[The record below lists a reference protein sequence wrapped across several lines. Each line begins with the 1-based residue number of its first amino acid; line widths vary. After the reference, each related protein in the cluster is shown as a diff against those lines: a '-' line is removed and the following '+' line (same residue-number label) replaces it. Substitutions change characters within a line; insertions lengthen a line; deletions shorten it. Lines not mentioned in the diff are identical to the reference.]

1 MSIQPVAPA
10 ILGPIYSVS
19 PSIHLQGVF
28 PNAVVT
34 ITGSQ
39 SGSLASLTYTSADP
53 DTWLPITK
61 EPVVGEFIVVTQS
74 TNGVDSGKSAGAND
88 EAIVQAVPNPLPIPE
103 ITQHL
108 HTCSDWIVLDNLIP
122 GGTIIVEL
130 EGLTILQ
137 APIKTPLQEFRINS
151 KVLVAVG
158 DTFEV
163 YQTMGVSGGLLS
175 SDVVKSLPVENL
187 NIPSTL
193 PTPSM

>member
-10 ILGPIYSVS
+10 ILGPIYPVS

-28 PNAVVT
+28 TNAVVT

-61 EPVVGEFIVVTQS
+61 EPVVGEYIVVTQS
-74 TNGVDSGKSAGAND
+74 INGVDSGKSAGAND

-108 HTCSDWIVLDNLIP
+108 HTCSD
-122 GGTIIVEL
+122 
-130 EGLTILQ
+130 
-137 APIKTPLQEFRINS
+137 
-151 KVLVAVG
+151 
-158 DTFEV
+158 
-163 YQTMGVSGGLLS
+163 
-175 SDVVKSLPVENL
+175 
-187 NIPSTL
+187 
-193 PTPSM
+193 